1 MADPVTDSRIDPG
14 DELVD
19 IVDEQDNVI
28 DVVTRRRMRAE
39 VLRHRA
45 VYIAVQGTDGRL
57 LVHQRS
63 FAKDVRP
70 GAWDIAVGGV
80 VGSGESYDEAAGRE
94 LAEEIGVVGVTPV
107 PIGGGTFADQYYE
120 LIGRCYHVVHDGPFT
135 FADGEVIAAR
145 WVDVDG
151 LAELLRDHDV
161 VRDSVALLLDRLIVA
176 SG

>member
-1 MADPVTDSRIDPG
+1 MSRDPG

-19 IVDEQDNVI
+19 VVDEHDNVI
-28 DVVTRRRMRAE
+28 EVVTRREMRAR

-45 VYIAVQGTDGRL
+45 VYIAVQGSDGRL

-80 VGSGESYDEAAGRE
+80 VSAGESYESAAVRE
-94 LAEEIGVVGVTPV
+94 LAEEIGVTGVTPT
-107 PIGGGTFADQYYE
+107 PIGGGTFGDEFYE
-120 LIGRCYHVVHDGPFT
+120 LIGRCYHVVHDGPFE
-135 FADGEVIAAR
+135 FADGEVIQAR
-145 WVDVDG
+145 WVDAAE
-151 LAELLRDHDV
+151 LADLLRDEDV
-161 VRDSVALLLDRLIVA
+161 VSDSIALLLDHLDV